1 MMNVVSLTAI
11 EGTDPELIHA
21 LVEADLPTEDL
32 LDADRHFFRATE
44 PGGQTVGFAG
54 VERCQGSRLLRSVV
68 VLPAYR
74 GSGLGRA
81 LVESTLNT
89 LGKDGDVFLA
99 TTSAA
104 SFFKRAG
111 FVEVSRDMVPAP
123 VLATRQLSSI
133 CPSSA
138 TIMRLDRPPI

>member
-1 MMNVVSLTAI
+1 MNVVSLTAI
-11 EGTDPELIHA
+11 EGNDPELIDA
-21 LVEADLPTEDL
+21 LVEAHLPTEDL
-32 LDADRHFFRATE
+32 LDADRQFFRAAE
-44 PGGQTVGFAG
+44 PGGQIVGFAG
-54 VERCQGSRLLRSVV
+54 VERCGGACLLRSVV
-68 VLPAYR
+68 VLAAHR
-74 GSGLGRA
+74 GSGFGRA
-81 LVESTLNT
+81 LVESTLDT
-89 LGKDGDVFLA
+89 LDQDDDVFLA

-104 SFFKRAG
+104 SFFKGLG

>member
-1 MMNVVSLTAI
+1 MNVVSLTAI
-11 EGTDPELIHA
+11 EGSDPGLIHA

-32 LDADRHFFRATE
+32 LEADRQFFRATE
-44 PGGQTVGFAG
+44 PGGQIVGFAG
-54 VERCQGSRLLRSVV
+54 VERCGGACLLRSVV
-68 VLPAYR
+68 VLAAYR
-74 GSGLGRA
+74 GSGFGRA
-81 LVESTLNT
+81 LVESTLDA
-89 LGKDGDVFLA
+89 LDQDDDVFLA

-104 SFFKRAG
+104 SFFKGLG